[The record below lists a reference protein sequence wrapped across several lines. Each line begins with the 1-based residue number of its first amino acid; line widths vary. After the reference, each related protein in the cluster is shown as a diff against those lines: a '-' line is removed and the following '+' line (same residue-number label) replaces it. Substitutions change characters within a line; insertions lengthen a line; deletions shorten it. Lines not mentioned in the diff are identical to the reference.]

1 MPFVGAGIVPHS
13 PLLIPSIG
21 KEYHKET
28 KKSQHAM
35 ETLVQELY
43 ALRPDC
49 ICVIHP
55 HGTVPAGMFPV
66 QTASAFTA
74 DFSEFGDLVT
84 NRTWPAATR
93 LSHELLERA
102 EDHGFPVRF
111 MHTPQLSY
119 DAAVPLQFFPTFEQ
133 RVGILP
139 IRTSPLL
146 DRQTHV
152 HWGSMLAETF
162 HASSERIVVLVSAEL
177 SHHASAA
184 AAGGAR
190 PEGERFDHDVQSM
203 FRKKNLDHNLL
214 ALNDGLVELADAC
227 GYLPLL
233 VWSGIMRK
241 KNLAVRKLSYESP
254 FGIGLVVALAHNA

>member
-28 KKSQHAM
+28 KKTQRAM

-55 HGTVPAGMFPV
+55 HGTVPANVFPV
-66 QTASAFTA
+66 QTASVFAA

-84 NRTWPAATR
+84 NRTWPATTR
-93 LSHELLERA
+93 LSHELLEHA
-102 EDHGFPVRF
+102 EDHGFPARF
-111 MHTPQLSY
+111 MHTPQLSH
-119 DAAVPLQFFPTFEQ
+119 DVAVPLQFFPTFEQ

-139 IRTSPLL
+139 IGTSPTL

-152 HWGSMLAETF
+152 YWGSLLGEIF
-162 HASSERIVVLVSAEL
+162 HRSHERIVVLISAEL

-184 AAGGAR
+184 ASGGVR
-190 PEGERFDHDVQSM
+190 PEGERFDHEVQSLL
-203 FRKKNLDHNLL
+203 RKKNLSLNLL
-214 ALNDGLVELADAC
+214 GLNDELIELADAC

-233 VWSGIMRK
+233 VWSGIMKR

-254 FGIGLVVALAHNA
+254 FGIGFLVALAHNA